1 MTLAVSLTLAIT
13 LLLPASPQLVEV
25 RQSDGPKLAGSQPSD
40 SGRVSPK
47 LVESQTSE
55 GVKFPATIRVM
66 PGSPARVELTNTGT
80 QPITAWSFTVATPTA
95 TGVHRE
101 GHSADVY
108 LSEVTGNLP
117 GAQPHLDRIMP
128 GQSRALPVDTAGAEA
143 SVQLTALILQDGTG
157 LGDPAALKTFFDR
170 RATEREQLRQV
181 ADAFRT
187 VLASKRGTAALE
199 DLRQRL
205 RSGIDE
211 SEPRRTAREAVDA
224 LLQKAKAGSED
235 DADRS
240 VLVYADFVARQYET
254 AVAHA
259 PKKQ

>member
-1 MTLAVSLTLAIT
+1 MALAVSLTLAT
-13 LLLPASPQLVEV
+13 SLLLPASPQLVEV
-25 RQSDGPKLAGSQPSD
+25 RQS
-40 SGRVSPK
+40 
-47 LVESQTSE
+47 E
-55 GVKFPATIRVM
+55 GGQFPATIRVM
-66 PGSPARVELTNTGT
+66 AGSPARIELTNTGT

-128 GQSRALPVDTAGAEA
+128 GQSRALPVDAAGADA

-157 LGDPAALKTFFDR
+157 LGDPAALKAFFDH

-181 ADAFRT
+181 NEVFHT
-187 VLASKRGTAALE
+187 VLASKRGMAALE
-199 DLRQRL
+199 DLRERL

-211 SEPRRTAREAVDA
+211 SEPLRTAREAVDT

-235 DADRS
+235 GADRS
-240 VLVYADFVARQYET
+240 VRMYPDFVAKQYNT

>member
-1 MTLAVSLTLAIT
+1 MALAVSLTLATT

-25 RQSDGPKLAGSQPSD
+25 RQSENGPN
-40 SGRVSPK
+40 
-47 LVESQTSE
+47 LVGNQASE
-55 GVKFPATIRVM
+55 GATFPATIRVM
-66 PGSPARVELTNTGT
+66 LGSPARIELTNTGT

-108 LSEVTGNLP
+108 LSEVTGHLP
-117 GAQPHLDRIMP
+117 GAQPHLDRVMP
-128 GQSRALPVDTAGAEA
+128 GQSRALPVDVAGADA
-143 SVQLTALILQDGTG
+143 SVELTALILQDGTG
-157 LGDPAALKTFFDR
+157 LGDPAALKTFFDH

-181 ADAFRT
+181 AEVFRT
-187 VLASKRGTAALE
+187 VLASKRGMAALE
-199 DLRQRL
+199 DVRERL

-211 SEPRRTAREAVDA
+211 SEPLRTAREAVDA

-240 VLVYADFVARQYET
+240 VRTYADFVAKQYDT

-259 PKKQ
+259 AKKQ

>member
-1 MTLAVSLTLAIT
+1 MTPAASLTLA
-13 LLLPASPQLVEV
+13 AVLVV
-25 RQSDGPKLAGSQPSD
+25 GPTFVAGQSSEGGPVP
-40 SGRVSPK
+40 PK
-47 LVESQTSE
+47 LVRNQSSE
-55 GVKFPATIRVM
+55 GGKFPATIRVM
-66 PGSPARVELTNTGT
+66 AGSPARVELTNTGT

-128 GQSRALPVDTAGAEA
+128 GQSRALPVDSAGADA

-157 LGDPAALKTFFDR
+157 LGDPAALKTFFDHR
-170 RATEREQLRQV
+170 TTEREQLRQV
-181 ADAFRT
+181 NEVFHT
-187 VLASKRGTAALE
+187 VLASKRGMAALE
-199 DLRQRL
+199 DLRERL

-211 SEPRRTAREAVDA
+211 SEPLRTAREAVDA

-240 VLVYADFVARQYET
+240 VRTYADFVAKQYDT